1 MKASDIDRN
10 QVSKLDTSFDFAEEN
25 ATQLKAKGLDPYG
38 VAMRRALQ
46 SVDDD
51 IKTPTPAYK
60 SVFMQKLDLLRAAAS
75 KPNLT
80 EKEMRNVAVALL
92 A

>member
-1 MKASDIDRN
+1 MNAKDVN
-10 QVSKLDTSFDFAEEN
+10 KLKSEMTTHEFAETET
-25 ATQLKAKGLDPYG
+25 AADLKQQGLDPYG

-51 IKTPTPAYK
+51 QKTPGGGFASIYQ
-60 SVFMQKLDLLRAAAS
+60 QKLNLLRAAAS

-80 EKEMRNVAVALL
+80 EKEMKSIAIALL
-92 A
+92 I